1 MTETRARRLWK
12 VLEPYHAITYFA
24 PDTRK
29 ATDALG
35 LRGGW
40 MSYFACRAA
49 PLGAVG
55 AELVTAVF
63 YNFHPSMV
71 ARAIPDAWNFA
82 TPSQLL
88 AARLQAVD
96 SAVRR
101 FPDADLA
108 TSTPVRRAAE
118 LARQAAELT
127 PTAGRPIAAANA
139 ALDWPEEP
147 HLVLWQAT
155 TILRESRGDGHVAA
169 LVGAGLSPCQACI
182 TISAAG
188 GPSKQVFQLNRR
200 WSDEEWAAAS
210 EDLQVRGL
218 LTADGVLTEAG
229 QALRQQVEETTDRL
243 AEQGWSAFGDEK
255 AAELDRLIRPISGGI
270 MASGLVPDDN
280 PMAMRW
286 DPADLPTS
294 SADPGK

>member
-1 MTETRARRLWK
+1 MTESRARRLWK

-49 PLGAVG
+49 PLGPVG
-55 AELVTAVF
+55 PGLVTAVF

-71 ARAIPDAWNFA
+71 ARAIPDAWGFA
-82 TPSQLL
+82 TPAQLL
-88 AARLQAVD
+88 TARLEAVD

-101 FPDADLA
+101 FPA
-108 TSTPVRRAAE
+108 TGTPVRRAAE
-118 LARQAAELT
+118 LARQAAELA
-127 PTAGRPIAAANA
+127 PTAGRPLGAANA
-139 ALDWPEEP
+139 ALDWPDEP
-147 HLVLWQAT
+147 HLVLWQAS

-169 LVGAGLSPCQACI
+169 LVGAQLSPCQACV

-188 GPSKQVFQLNRR
+188 GPSKEVFQLNRR
-200 WSDEEWAAAS
+200 WSDEEWAEAE
-210 EDLQVRGL
+210 EDLRVRGL
-218 LTADGVLTEAG
+218 LDADGVLTEAG
-229 QALRQQVEETTDRL
+229 RALRQQVEETTDRL
-243 AEQGWSAFGDEK
+243 AEQGWSAFGDSNAE
-255 AAELDRLIRPISGGI
+255 ELDRLVRPISGAI
-270 MASGLVPDDN
+270 MAAGLVPADN

-286 DPADLPTS
+286 DPADLPTATA